1 MVITH
6 MNYDLFSDF
15 ETTEYC
21 YDDEQLLKT
30 ILRAAENQSPKPSYE
45 TVPQDWLADLLTGY
59 DE

>member
-1 MVITH
+1 MT
-6 MNYDLFSDF
+6 YFSDF

-21 YDDEQLLKT
+21 YDDEQLRKT
-30 ILRAAENQSPKPSYE
+30 ILRAAEKQNPKPSYE

>member
-21 YDDEQLLKT
+21 YDDEQLRKT
-30 ILRAAENQSPKPSYE
+30 ILRNAEDQYLSPSYE
-45 TVPQDWLADLLTGY
+45 TVPQDWLEDLLTDY
-59 DE
+59 NE